1 MAKIEKIY
9 QITLAGEQDLLQKM
23 NAVNKSFDLQKKLF
37 KEVKAASKGV
47 FGNSE
52 DLAKEKIAYEKMTTE
67 LVRQQTEAKKLRAET
82 VALQNAKRVLSNE
95 ELKNQQATAKTYEA
109 YQKLSR
115 QYTEAKKN
123 ALGVGAAYG
132 SNSVQFQRA
141 SAEAQKYYQ
150 QMITLNKAVG
160 DFKLN
165 VGNYPTAAVRN
176 FAETFKQNFNDMKG
190 QMASFALGYISFQA
204 ALDVGNRVKNDVIAF
219 DSLDKSIEAVS
230 ERSGDYVVNQR
241 FLEESSE
248 RLGLK
253 ILDTSKSFKTFF
265 AAYTESG
272 GGAQQARDIFEAAAE
287 SSANLRLSQE
297 QSNGVML
304 AFGQIA
310 SKGKVQAE
318 ELRGQIGERI
328 PGAFGIAAKAMG
340 MTTAELD
347 KAMSKGEIYS
357 KDFLPKFAAELKKTY
372 GTGGEAVAGMQAEVN
387 RLDNLVA
394 KVGSNKTFIATVSG
408 MVTVVS
414 ILATTISKIPFSV
427 WLSFV
432 GLLTLAY
439 WSNIQ
444 AMAVKNLQIAS
455 WIIRM
460 GVGNGLIAVAIVL
473 EKGHA
478 AAVFLVNGAYR
489 VLIVTMEIFG
499 ISTVR
504 LRAIWISFNTLL
516 LATPWGMILALIASV
531 GAATVVFAQR
541 TENATVKLKEHGK
554 VIIQNANYLKAQAD
568 IQERSNSLI
577 SGQMA
582 KIKQYTAV
590 LHDNNAS
597 LKTKKEALQRLIDI
611 NPTYLRALT
620 LENFH
625 TAQGVKILDDYK
637 KKLIEVARAKGAKDF
652 LEQQYTKQFEIEST
666 RQGRVDNVNRRN
678 QTGLFSIDRTKDSF
692 QSMLGDIGIGEGG
705 AFDRYEQGEKEAKEI
720 ADKIKYAEGLVNGF
734 TEKGL
739 YDEKYMQSLLGG
751 AADLPGPE
759 EKKKGKKARP
769 YSGSKLSGEQKDALA
784 DILASKD
791 NELSELK
798 EKQQKGLIMEE
809 DYWTGYKAITSK
821 YRDQILSFLDG
832 SNAKERKITA
842 DQRKK
847 AIDEISRANEELYN
861 INRKR
866 IEDELSNSTK
876 KAENEKNLVL
886 DSVYSTEQEKIDA
899 ENRFHSESYQNQLFY
914 TQRMLDLNNEYHRT
928 VKEETDAYL
937 FELEEKTRIANQS
950 SIQSQLQTTQNQVEV
965 AGEGRDYLLNQNE
978 INAAIAQRVILN
990 DKTLTQEQQKAA
1002 LEKVSAELALRN
1014 INVQLG
1020 YTDALIRIYE
1030 LARESRKLTNKEEL
1044 IYNNLLKEREQLLT
1058 GKASQENENKS
1069 SGYVTPSAP
1078 GSGTS
1083 GLGSML
1089 TNSLKNKETGKINLG
1104 KDKKGND
1111 IDGTEMIGYGIAQ
1124 AFDLASLAMNNYFDG
1139 ERQRIEQSRQLAYE
1153 RIDLERQQLM
1163 RYSQS
1168 NAEREAIDK
1177 QAAEKKKRADKQA
1190 GEQLKKQKKNEAKIA
1205 FLMELANIWSSVWS
1219 MGNPIVAAIMGGAL
1233 SVLAGARYAMTVS
1246 SINKTQYG
1254 RGGLFGRG
1262 GRLSGPSHS
1271 DGGMPVLNPVT
1282 GNIEAEME
1290 GKEGIINAKAMSDN
1304 SVYSVT
1310 GTPSQI
1316 ASRINKIGGGVDWF
1330 GGATLRKFESGGIF
1344 NWNRA
1349 QPPVFSSMVP
1359 RTDVEQAGS
1368 ERLDRIE
1375 GTLELLS
1382 REGFKKV
1389 VLNPNDVTA
1398 FQKEQRKQT
1407 EIGTL

>member
-1 MAKIEKIY
+1 MTKIEKIY

-230 ERSGDYVVNQR
+230 ERTGDYVVNQR

-739 YDEKYMQSLLGG
+739 YDEKYMQGLLGG
-751 AADLPGPE
+751 AADIIPE
-759 EKKKGKKARP
+759 KKGKKARP
-769 YSGSKLSGEQKDALA
+769 YTGAKLTGEQKDALA

-791 NELSELK
+791 NDLSALK

-809 DYWTGYKAITSK
+809 DYWNGYKAITSK

-866 IEDELSNSTK
+866 IEDELRNSTK

-886 DSVYSTEQEKIDA
+886 DSVYSTEQEQIDA
-899 ENRFHSESYQNQLFY
+899 ENRFHAESYQNQLIY

-950 SIQSQLQTTQNQVEV
+950 NVRSRIASIQAVFQVINDTEAVLQN
-965 AGEGRDYLLNQNE
+965 D
-978 INAAIAQRVILN
+978 AAIEAAVRRREILN
-990 DKTLTQEQQKAA
+990 DKSLSQEKQKIE
-1002 LEKVSAELALRN
+1002 LQKVSAKLELDNINLALGN
-1014 INVQLG
+1014 AIAKIAQ
-1020 YTDALIRIYE
+1020 YE
-1030 LARESRKLTNKEEL
+1030 RELEVRKLTVEEEREF
-1044 IYNNLLKEREQLLT
+1044 NNLLRERADLETRKAQAEQDVRLSGGT
-1058 GKASQENENKS
+1058 VKS
-1069 SGYVTPSAP
+1069 P
-1078 GSGTS
+1078 GSGFS
-1083 GLGSML
+1083 GLASSVTQG
-1089 TNSLKNKETGKINLG
+1089 LKNSDGIISMGTDSDGASM
-1104 KDKKGND
+1104 
-1111 IDGTEMIGYGIAQ
+1111 DGTEMIGYGIAQ